1 MLCFLAASL
10 SDPESKEFVTMGA
23 CALRE
28 AFVSIIPLH
37 PFYLAGHDGFVRGL
51 VCGANTALRF
61 SLMGQ
66 ACCHGST
73 RVIIP

>member
-28 AFVSIIPLH
+28 ACVSIIPLH
-37 PFYLAGHDGFVRGL
+37 PFYLAGHDDL
-51 VCGANTALRF
+51 CGANTALRF